1 MEDGIIIL
9 LFVFLGVGIVHFFSL
24 KMLNVSVEKKN
35 KIRRVFYYFYGLVY
49 SIAGVLQLY
58 SSSSLELIYLF
69 QTTLGIVFIVL
80 NFLGKLDS
88 KV

>member
-9 LFVFLGVGIVHFFSL
+9 LFVFLSVGIVHFFSL

-49 SIAGVLQLY
+49 SIASVLQLY
-58 SSSSLELIYLF
+58 SSSFLELIYLF

-80 NFLGKLDS
+80 NFLGKLDP